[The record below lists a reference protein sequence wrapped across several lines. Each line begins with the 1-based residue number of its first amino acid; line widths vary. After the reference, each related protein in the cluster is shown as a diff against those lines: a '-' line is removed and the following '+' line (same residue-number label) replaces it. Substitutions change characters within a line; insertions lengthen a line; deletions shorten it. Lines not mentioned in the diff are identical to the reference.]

1 MRDGWAGRG
10 CHGAGRSSGGRL
22 LENEHRIRHFLTQS
36 HGARAAWGAE
46 ALCPLQG
53 AAKAAQGAAHAERP
67 GKGRPVRTVE
77 GRGLR
82 GGVPEAAVVDT
93 DIVVRQA
100 HGLHGRGEAPAAV
113 GSSA

>member
-1 MRDGWAGRG
+1 MGGRDAG

-93 DIVVRQA
+93 DIVARQA
-100 HGLHGRGEAPAAV
+100 HGLHGRGEAPVAV